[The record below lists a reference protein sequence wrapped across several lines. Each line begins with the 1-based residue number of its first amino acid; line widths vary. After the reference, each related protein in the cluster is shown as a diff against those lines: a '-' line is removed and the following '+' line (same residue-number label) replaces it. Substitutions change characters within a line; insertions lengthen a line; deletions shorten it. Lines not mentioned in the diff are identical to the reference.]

1 MIKFFRKIR
10 QNLLTKNKNS
20 EYLKYAVGEIILVV
34 IGILIAL
41 SINNWNEERNNF
53 QKQELLTK
61 NIIED
66 LKLDFIHINKSLSEV
81 SGQMNLIDNLISK
94 IFDNKTRLS
103 IESIGLIRYSSDFRP
118 ISQRNHSESVSSL
131 EDDFIRKLL
140 QSYFLKED
148 QVTDI
153 FIEYIDIVHN
163 KIRPYLSDVG
173 MHNLKSLYNQ
183 DSSTQKSEVPL
194 SPEILLE
201 QLNNMKFQQ
210 LLYERKIKT
219 NSFENLLD
227 ELKIQNQELI
237 KSLNLTIN

>member
-131 EDDFIRKLL
+131 EDDFVRKLL

-183 DSSTQKSEVPL
+183 DSSTQKAEVPL
-194 SPEILLE
+194 NPEILME

-219 NSFENLLD
+219 NSFENLLN

-237 KSLNLTIN
+237 KSLSLTIN

>member
-53 QKQELLTK
+53 QKQKLLTK

-66 LKLDFIHINKSLSEV
+66 LKLDFIHINRSLSEV

-194 SPEILLE
+194 NPEILLE

-219 NSFENLLD
+219 NSFENLLN

-237 KSLNLTIN
+237 KSLSLMIN

>member
-183 DSSTQKSEVPL
+183 DSSNQKAEVPL
-194 SPEILLE
+194 NPEILLE

>member
-53 QKQELLTK
+53 QKQKLLTK

-194 SPEILLE
+194 NPEILLE

-219 NSFENLLD
+219 NSFENLLN

-237 KSLNLTIN
+237 KSLSLMIN

>member
-10 QNLLTKNKNS
+10 QNLLS
-20 EYLKYAVGEIILVV
+20 EGKTGKYLKYAIGEIVLVV
-34 IGILIAL
+34 LGILFAIQ
-41 SINNWNEERNNF
+41 INNWNEERNNF
-53 QKQELLTK
+53 QKQKLLTK

-194 SPEILLE
+194 NPEILLE

-219 NSFENLLD
+219 NSFENLLN

-237 KSLNLTIN
+237 KSLSLMIN

>member
-194 SPEILLE
+194 NPEILLE

-219 NSFENLLD
+219 NSFENLLN

-237 KSLNLTIN
+237 KSLSLMIN

>member
-219 NSFENLLD
+219 NSFENLLN

-237 KSLNLTIN
+237 KSLSLMIN

>member
-53 QKQELLTK
+53 QKQKLLTK

-194 SPEILLE
+194 NPEILLE

>member
-194 SPEILLE
+194 NPEILLE